1 MASRISNRVGETKFA
16 VVIVSLNFSDA
27 EIAQQIIKCLM
38 ETDQNLG
45 FPIFAAQLQG
55 PGTNLTEVITN
66 LWDQDFRE
74 IRLLGAATGI
84 EPLPLSWLRRV
95 AGESWRK
102 IKTAT
107 PQNLFEDKQ
116 ILVANRILRIS
127 DEMCRK
133 FQKWNLETSLF
144 SDLAMES
151 KKKSGKLLAQQ
162 ITELNQGGY
171 RQVTGKEAG
180 LTNPQ
185 WAELPPFRYHLLVCT
200 GPRCN
205 AKQANQ
211 VLARILAELRKRKAV
226 DTEVLVTSCMFPCN
240 SAPTVVI
247 YPDGVWQR
255 VTPAEVPQFI
265 ATLLDEE

>member
-1 MASRISNRVGETKFA
+1 MASRTKVRVGETKFA
-16 VVIVSLNFSDA
+16 VVIVSLSFVDA
-27 EIAQQIIKCLM
+27 KLAPEILSQLT
-38 ETDQNLG
+38 ETNQDLG

-55 PGTNLTEVITN
+55 EGPSLMEVIMD
-66 LWDQDFRE
+66 LWDQGFTE
-74 IRLLGAATGI
+74 LRLLGVATGT

-95 AGESWRK
+95 AGEACRRASEININDRV
-102 IKTAT
+102 
-107 PQNLFEDKQ
+107 LRRR
-116 ILVANRILRIS
+116 ILVADSILRIS
-127 DEMCRK
+127 R
-133 FQKWNLETSLF
+133 ETPIEAQEGNFEIQRF
-144 SDLAMES
+144 SDLENS
-151 KKKSGKLLAQQ
+151 SNRNGFSLAQQ
-162 ITELNQGGY
+162 IIKLSQGGY

-211 VLARILAELRKRKAV
+211 VLAQISAELRKRQAI

-240 SAPTVVI
+240 SAPTVVV
-247 YPDGVWQR
+247 YPDGIWQR

-265 ATLLDEE
+265 ASLLDEE